1 MQYSNVDMRSSAD
14 LDLACSIVAAISQ
27 KEHGSE
33 AGSLSVL
40 RKAVVSSLGIGGN
53 RQATVRLGRDLSN
66 LWTGSY
72 DEDDNN
78 NERILESELGAVLI
92 WACVNKIAP
101 KKFNFEHCLFAP
113 ETCGGVELYEKAF
126 GKLSEKQYRRVLA
139 YSSILLPSG
148 YKVLGSASR
157 KDYESACAAYRC
169 LKVQRDIAALT
180 VFELQ
185 EELYRMSAL
194 EFARI
199 LTGGQ
204 VDLSSLWQE
213 DEVSYMLA
221 TEILEALG
229 AFYRA
234 AFDAMSEDDIRSIE
248 TSEDLMAFADEH
260 DMALHLKYFLDGV
273 PAEDIIA

>member
-14 LDLACSIVAAISQ
+14 LDLACSIVTATSQ

-40 RKAVVSSLGIGGN
+40 RKAVASSLGIGGN
-53 RQATVRLGRDLSN
+53 RQAVERLGRDLSN

-72 DEDDNN
+72 DEDDGN

-101 KKFNFEHCLFAP
+101 KKFNFEHCLFTP
-113 ETCGGVELYEKAF
+113 ETHGGVVLYEKAF

-139 YSSILLPSG
+139 CSSILLPSG
-148 YKVLGSASR
+148 YKVLGSVSR

-213 DEVSYMLA
+213 DEVSYMLT

-234 AFDAMSEDDIRSIE
+234 AFDTMSKDDIKNIE

-260 DMALHLKYFLDGV
+260 DMALHLEYFLDGV